1 MKKLDEK
8 LLSSNPFIFNE
19 SDRIIACVGENGGTD
34 DEDILQGFKSTVL
47 LIVNNIINE
56 HGTEDELIYPLVY
69 SVRHCVEL
77 ALKISI
83 EKIKTICDIKELQFE
98 LLPKELHTH
107 DIQSLEKSLKKI
119 SSVDRRIDDWFS
131 VALQYTKD
139 YHFDKKSDIFR
150 YAKDREGNESLA
162 MLDISQISIETLKCK
177 FDRMMELLENAILEL
192 DFLIK
197 EYSVGTYTQRLSR
210 FDIEQISL
218 KLPDYDLWGNEEFAS
233 IKEKL
238 KSEYQIGSN
247 ALSDG
252 IDIIKNHP
260 LFAAN
265 IKIEIQVGCISCD
278 EMQDYCE
285 LVVQLYNPEEM
296 KPICKQAGENIE
308 ILLKELPKKMD
319 RQRELAKNISNE
331 ALCSILAFGDM
342 VETGDVFCENYAK
355 HYSYFTDNKS
365 LNRDWIIKKIRT
377 VLFAKKVSLGLR
389 LCGQKQYEKML
400 ECALNNIAEI

>member
-1 MKKLDEK
+1 M
-8 LLSSNPFIFNE
+8 
-19 SDRIIACVGENGGTD
+19 RG
-34 DEDILQGFKSTVL
+34 
-47 LIVNNIINE
+47 LI
-56 HGTEDELIYPLVY
+56 
-69 SVRHCVEL
+69 
-77 ALKISI
+77 
-83 EKIKTICDIKELQFE
+83 
-98 LLPKELHTH
+98 
-107 DIQSLEKSLKKI
+107 
-119 SSVDRRIDDWFS
+119 RRF
-131 VALQYTKD
+131 
-139 YHFDKKSDIFR
+139 
-150 YAKDREGNESLA
+150 
-162 MLDISQISIETLKCK
+162 
-177 FDRMMELLENAILEL
+177 
-192 DFLIK
+192 
-197 EYSVGTYTQRLSR
+197 
-210 FDIEQISL
+210 
-218 KLPDYDLWGNEEFAS
+218 PS
-233 IKEKL
+233 IK
-238 KSEYQIGSN
+238 S
-247 ALSDG
+247 
-252 IDIIKNHP
+252 IKNHP